1 MRKFTEEELDSIKEI
16 LVRKTKTP
24 TQKESITES
33 TRLWDD
39 LGLDSLSVVE
49 VAMDIEIKLQTG
61 VSDSE
66 LDCNSTFENLLKTI
80 R

>member
-1 MRKFTEEELDSIKEI
+1 MRKFTEDEIDSIKEI

-24 TQKESITES
+24 TQKEGITES

-49 VAMDIEIKLQTG
+49 VAMDIEIKLQTR

-66 LDCNSTFENLLKTI
+66 LDCNSTVKDLLKTI
-80 R
+80 E